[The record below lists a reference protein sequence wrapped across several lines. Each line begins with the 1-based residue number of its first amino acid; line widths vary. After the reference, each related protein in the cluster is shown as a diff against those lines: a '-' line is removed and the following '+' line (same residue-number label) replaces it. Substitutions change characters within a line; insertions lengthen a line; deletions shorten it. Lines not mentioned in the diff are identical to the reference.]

1 MTNVRDGS
9 YSATGDRMATCR
21 VPSHGSIPQLV
32 FLHPVP
38 HYPLIFPRPP
48 SMSLSPVQQGLTVA
62 TTLSVLLSAG
72 CGDAPEIRQYRV
84 ERENKRDITSEALRD
99 QFPPIPF
106 RWDVPESW
114 SIASNDQFSV
124 RAWNAGPPTAA
135 ARITI
140 GTFPSRTGIPAQVM
154 RWRRQLGLKSEDVE
168 EAMEGV
174 SALKTQNGAGSYA
187 RIEGASES
195 IFAFIIPIE
204 NEFWIFRY
212 KSKNA
217 TAKEERER
225 FKNFCQSLEYVKPSQ
240 PPGRSTRSHQPSLG
254 NPSLPTSSETPPA
267 GSSDA
272 STSSE
277 GSTSSDASASSNV
290 PSGEKASGVDV
301 PVGSGAEPPSAS
313 ASEEK

>member
-1 MTNVRDGS
+1 M
-9 YSATGDRMATCR
+9 SAGRI
-21 VPSHGSIPQLV
+21 PPHGSVPQLV
-32 FLHPVP
+32 FLHLVP
-38 HYPLIFPRPP
+38 LYPLMSPWLP
-48 SMSLSPVQQGLTVA
+48 SMSLFPVQQGLALA

-72 CGDAPEIRQYRV
+72 CGDAPEIRHYRV

-99 QFPPIPF
+99 EFPPIPF

-135 ARITI
+135 ARITL
-140 GTFPSRTGIPAQVM
+140 GTFPARTGIPAQVM
-154 RWRRQLGLKSEDVE
+154 RWRRQLGLKSEDDE
-168 EAMEGV
+168 QAMQDV

-217 TAKEERER
+217 TAKKERKR
-225 FKNFCQSLEYVKPSQ
+225 FQKFCQSLEYVKPSQ
-240 PPGRSTRSHQPSLG
+240 RPGRSTRSRQPSLP
-254 NPSLPTSSETPPA
+254 NPSLPTSSETPSP
-267 GSSDA
+267 GSGDA
-272 STSSE
+272 STSSN
-277 GSTSSDASASSNV
+277 ASASSNV

-301 PVGSGAEPPSAS
+301 SGGSGAEPPSAS